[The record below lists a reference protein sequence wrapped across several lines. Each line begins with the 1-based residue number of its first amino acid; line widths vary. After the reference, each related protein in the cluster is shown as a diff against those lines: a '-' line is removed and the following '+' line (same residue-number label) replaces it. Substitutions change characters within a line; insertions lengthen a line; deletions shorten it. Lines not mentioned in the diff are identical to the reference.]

1 MNADTPAGPAE
12 PADAPAAEPAE
23 PRGRVWSLL
32 EQVRRDLPWLLVLA
46 AATLLYSTGVER
58 NPPGFYLDEA
68 SISYNAYTIS
78 VDGHDEH
85 GVAWPLFF
93 QTWDASVAVNPVYVY
108 VLAAVFKVFGPS
120 ILAARLLS
128 AVAGLLAACLLGV
141 AAGQALGNR
150 RVMWVVAVSALLT
163 PWLFQ
168 VSRLVFEV
176 ALFPLVLVLSLLMV
190 GRVANRPRWSWWE
203 IGTLGVLLGLLTYTY
218 TIGRLL
224 GPLLAFGLV
233 IFASR
238 SRARSIGAT
247 WLVFGLML
255 VPALVFNLSTAGALS
270 ARAGLLGYIQPGMS
284 PIDIGSTFVSHVLAN
299 LDPRHLLL
307 LGDPNIRH
315 HVPVMGSVLVG
326 SVVIAIIGL
335 DRVAH
340 GRWRD
345 GWARYVV
352 YGLLVSLV
360 PASLTIDDFHT
371 LRLIAFPVFGLLLV
385 GIGAQWLDERG
396 GYHRLL
402 LGGLVLATVAQGLVF
417 QVGFW
422 QQGPGRG
429 YAFDEAF
436 PPVFEAAAST
446 GVRPI
451 YLRDR
456 GDLPGYIEAY
466 WYGALQG
473 MDRSSFVRLRSD
485 EIPPPGAIVLGTDK
499 SCGAC
504 EVLLE
509 DGDYIAYRAGE
520 SSATGL
526 IPNGDFEAVGDA
538 ALGVFGAPIFGWSAS
553 NNAALV
559 AGGARSDTA
568 HLVLAHQTEADST
581 KESSSTTV
589 ALGGETS
596 VGLQAFVRAAPETQ
610 SLVRA
615 TVALVE
621 LDPDHQFVTWH
632 TTTVELQPGGDW
644 QDTRIEAVGLDPTTA
659 SIYVSLFLEPGGG
672 PGAAVAFDDIVVEAV
687 P

>member
-1 MNADTPAGPAE
+1 MNVAEPSEPSKPAE
-12 PADAPAAEPAE
+12 ATE
-23 PRGRVWSLL
+23 RGDRLQPL
-32 EQVRRDLPWLLVLA
+32 FAQLRRDLPWLLVLA
-46 AATLLYSTGVER
+46 VATLLYSTGVDR

-68 SISYNAYTIS
+68 SISYNAYAIS
-78 VDGHDEH
+78 IDGHDEH

-128 AVAGLLAACLLGV
+128 AVAGLVAAVLLGV

-163 PWLFQ
+163 PWVFE

-176 ALFPLVLVLSLLMV
+176 ALFPLVLALSLLVV

-233 IFASR
+233 VFASR

-255 VPALVFNLSTAGALS
+255 VPAFVFNLASGGALS
-270 ARAGLLGYIQPGMS
+270 ARAGLLGYIGPGMS
-284 PIDIGSTFVSHVLAN
+284 PIDIGSTFVSHALAN
-299 LDPRHLLL
+299 LDPRRLLL

-315 HVPVMGSVLVG
+315 HVPVMGSVLIG
-326 SVVIAIIGL
+326 SVVMAIIGL

-352 YGLLVSLV
+352 YGLLASLV

-385 GIGAQWLDERG
+385 GIGAHWLDRRSRA
-396 GYHRLL
+396 HRLL
-402 LGGLVLATVAQGLVF
+402 LAGLMVATVAQGLVF
-417 QVGFW
+417 QLGFW
-422 QQGPGRG
+422 GQGPQRG
-429 YAFDEAF
+429 YAFDEPF
-436 PPVFEAAAST
+436 PPVFEAAVST

-466 WYGALQG
+466 WYGALRG

-520 SSATGL
+520 SSASGL
-526 IPNGDFEAVGDA
+526 IPNGDFEAVGDS
-538 ALGVFGAPIFGWSAS
+538 ALDVFGAPIFGWTSS
-553 NNAALV
+553 GNAALV
-559 AGGARSDTA
+559 AGGARSETA
-568 HLVLAHQTEADST
+568 HLVLAHLTDSSST

-589 ALGGETS
+589 ALVGETS

-610 SLVRA
+610 SAVRA
-615 TVALVE
+615 TIALVE
-621 LDPDHQFVTWH
+621 LDVDHKFVTWH
-632 TTTVELQPGGDW
+632 TTTVEVPVGGDW
-644 QDTRIEAVGLDPTTA
+644 QDTRIEPVELDPNTA
-659 SIYVSLFLEPGGG
+659 SISVSLYLEPGGA
-672 PGAAVAFDDIVVEAV
+672 PGAAVAFDDIVVEAAR
-687 P
+687 